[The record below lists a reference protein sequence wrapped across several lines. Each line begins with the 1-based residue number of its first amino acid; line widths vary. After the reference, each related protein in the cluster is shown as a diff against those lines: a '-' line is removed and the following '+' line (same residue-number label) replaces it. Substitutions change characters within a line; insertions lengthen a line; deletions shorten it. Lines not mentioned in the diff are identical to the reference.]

1 MTEYQ
6 LPEPDTH
13 CFDEDT
19 QTDCWSFSREVMVQE
34 IAKAE
39 LRGREARPVCLW
51 NNVDGCWETLQR
63 GAQMTTFTPE
73 FRVIVAK
80 SIKATRRGEADA

>member
-1 MTEYQ
+1 MTYQ

-19 QTDCWSFSREVMVQE
+19 KTDCWSFSRDLLLQE

-39 LRGREARPVCLW
+39 LRGREARSVCLW
-51 NNVDGCWETLQR
+51 NNVTYCCYCGGTVKKEL
-63 GAQMTTFTPE
+63 
-73 FRVIVAK
+73 K
-80 SIKATRRGEADA
+80 